1 MTNFLMSIRFN
12 KQSPQDFGLVYVNGK
27 FVRES
32 DQTEWMP
39 HALYNI
45 GWGKENG
52 FCKVPL
58 GSFEELMRLVLCDKD
73 LEDSYGAAAMI
84 LEKYPQELK
93 LYLQNSL
100 QLREKQK
107 DKKWLRKLNHFFALH
122 KGINLSLQAGM
133 TLAEIDREHGDWKQI
148 ANFF

>member
-1 MTNFLMSIRFN
+1 
-12 KQSPQDFGLVYVNGK
+12 
-27 FVRES
+27 
-32 DQTEWMP
+32 
-39 HALYNI
+39 
-45 GWGKENG
+45 
-52 FCKVPL
+52 
-58 GSFEELMRLVLCDKD
+58 
-73 LEDSYGAAAMI
+73 MI